1 MTFDDLLPF
10 IWPNCLACPRDTV
23 IHHARQAAIE
33 FFESTL
39 VWEVDLDTLLADGY
53 SSDYA
58 LPLDD
63 QCEVAKLLEVN
74 VKSGADARPVE
85 AELVS
90 ARPGRKALR
99 HGTIGLRAWT
109 EDRRTL
115 RLSSAPS
122 ADTEIDVVAALKPSQ
137 TAYSMPDEVLAH
149 NAEAIAQGALERIF
163 LMSRVDWRDTGAA
176 ADARAR
182 FNSAIKAV
190 GHQAERGFARQVRDK
205 SERFF

>member
-23 IHHARQAAIE
+23 IHHARLAAIE

-39 VWEVDLDTLLADGY
+39 VWEVDFDTLLADGY
-53 SSDYA
+53 STDYA
-58 LPLDD
+58 LPLND
-63 QCEVAKLLEVN
+63 QCEVAKLIEVN

-85 AELVS
+85 TELLS

-115 RLSSAPS
+115 RLSSAPI
-122 ADTEIDVVAALKPSQ
+122 ADAEIDVVAALKPSLN
-137 TAYSMPDEVLAH
+137 AYTMPNEVLAH
-149 NAEAIAQGALERIF
+149 HAEAIAHGALERIF
-163 LMSRVDWRDTGAA
+163 LMSRVDWRDPGAA
-176 ADARAR
+176 ADARVR
-182 FNSAIKAV
+182 FNSAISSV
-190 GHQAERGFARQVRDK
+190 GHQSERGYARQVRDK